1 LQDVHQPLVLL
12 IYECLV
18 FELNIFVLVINFI
31 DDCHVP
37 LFEAQETL
45 NVVLTLFMKALL
57 AKFKFTN
64 KIIVYVKNERRNLNT
79 LVVTLT
85 LVVNYV
91 PLTPLTLQ

>member
-1 LQDVHQPLVLL
+1 M
-12 IYECLV
+12 
-18 FELNIFVLVINFI
+18 
-31 DDCHVP
+31 P

-45 NVVLTLFMKALL
+45 DVVLTLLMKALL

-64 KIIVYVKNERRNLNT
+64 KIIAYVKNEQRNLNT

>member
-1 LQDVHQPLVLL
+1 
-12 IYECLV
+12 
-18 FELNIFVLVINFI
+18 
-31 DDCHVP
+31 VP

-45 NVVLTLFMKALL
+45 DVVLTLLMKALL

-64 KIIVYVKNERRNLNT
+64 KIIAYVKNEGRNLNT

-91 PLTPLTLQ
+91 PLTSLTLPSMNMFWPCYVQGMLVCH